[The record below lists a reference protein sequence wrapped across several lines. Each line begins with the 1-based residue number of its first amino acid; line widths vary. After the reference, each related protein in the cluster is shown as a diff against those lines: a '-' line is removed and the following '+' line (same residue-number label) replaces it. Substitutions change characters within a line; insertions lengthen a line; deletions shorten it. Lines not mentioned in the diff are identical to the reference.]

1 MTISSLAKIIVG
13 VNRMVVENVEIEYP
27 EINTFYHGNSSRTR
41 ATPVSQGDHS
51 WLFFSAAFGWIL
63 SRIKSAKKEA
73 PGI

>member
-1 MTISSLAKIIVG
+1 MIISSLAKIIVG
-13 VNRMVVENVEIEYP
+13 VNRMVVESVRYR
-27 EINTFYHGNSSRTR
+27 FYHGNSSRTR